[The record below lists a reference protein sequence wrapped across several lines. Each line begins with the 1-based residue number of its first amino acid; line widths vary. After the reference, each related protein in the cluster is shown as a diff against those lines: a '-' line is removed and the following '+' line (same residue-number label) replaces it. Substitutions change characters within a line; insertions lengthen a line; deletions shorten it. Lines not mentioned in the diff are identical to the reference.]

1 MMACPAGVLARHPR
15 MALPSLARGCGL
27 VPALRLQ
34 AVRIPLRRLRL
45 LVVIGVDLLL
55 GPGLYQERGENSNCQ
70 HESE

>member
-1 MMACPAGVLARHPR
+1 

-45 LVVIGVDLLL
+45 LVVIGIDLLL
-55 GPGLYQERGENSNCQ
+55 GRGLY
-70 HESE
+70 

>member
-15 MALPSLARGCGL
+15 LGMSAMTRGGSL

-45 LVVIGVDLLL
+45 LVVIGVNLLL
-55 GPGLYQERGENSNCQ
+55 GPGLY
-70 HESE
+70 